1 MENGFSIFR
10 DSDDKIIIRLE
21 PWAARRLRQILY
33 IVSTANILDFE
44 IFCTNEEILKALFN
58 TDLRG

>member
-1 MENGFSIFR
+1 MENGISIFR

-44 IFCTNEEILKALFN
+44 LFCINEKIMKDLFN
-58 TDLRG
+58 TNLKG